1 MTVLDIMQTWNV
13 IEWQYQIELEGT
25 KAAMVFLKKSYKESK
40 KIITILTKSDQM
52 DGLELEKKLSKKL
65 KKDKDQK

>member
-13 IEWQYQIELEGT
+13 IEWQYQIEVEG
-25 KAAMVFLKKSYKESK
+25 
-40 KIITILTKSDQM
+40 TKSDQM